1 MLGFIGH
8 SFLGERLYY
17 VVKQPTRQAVSLADY
32 LTYNDVI
39 YHGRPEEKFINSFK
53 MMDLEGD
60 GRIALL
66 AFLDFWQQFMKMYG
80 QILHAKLKFT
90 EQMREHFS
98 QQFAAMAGERGYFTY
113 DDYKAIKEEEPE
125 FLSIIEDI
133 GDLSLENANINEKH
147 GDHSISRAEFDEYH
161 AAVLGMFEETQEEL
175 KREFNVKEQNAL
187 LAKIGEALKVRHTQA
202 TGNWLKEQ
210 FLVGLTRKTMGGE
223 KPKLATTRRRQSLD
237 RFKPEDLGLF
247 LLTKKTSQVGSMY
260 ATIEPGRASTP
271 LATAMSPS
279 PGPTTLNPTINHVDH
294 ESVNVSSKES

>member
-8 SFLGERLYY
+8 SFLGERLFY
-17 VVKQPTRQAVSLADY
+17 VVKQSSRPAVSLADY

-53 MMDLEGD
+53 MMDLEGN
-60 GRIALL
+60 GRITLL

-80 QILHAKLKFT
+80 QMLHTKLKFS

-98 QQFAAMAGERGYFTY
+98 QQFAALAAGRNYFTY
-113 DDYKAIKEEEPE
+113 EDYKAIKEEDPD

-161 AAVLGMFEETQEEL
+161 AAVLQMFEETQEEL
-175 KREFNVKEQNAL
+175 KREFNLKEQNAL
-187 LAKIGEALKVRHTQA
+187 LAKIGEALKRRHTQA

-210 FLVGLTRKTMGGE
+210 LLVGLTRKAVKE
-223 KPKLATTRRRQSLD
+223 KPKLANTRRR
-237 RFKPEDLGLF
+237 
-247 LLTKKTSQVGSMY
+247 
-260 ATIEPGRASTP
+260 
-271 LATAMSPS
+271 
-279 PGPTTLNPTINHVDH
+279 
-294 ESVNVSSKES
+294 